1 MKQIIKKEVISQP
14 VNMCCI
20 FCKVKLRS
28 SLNRE
33 DTVNI
38 TDSYMRSGLIY
49 Y

>member
-1 MKQIIKKEVISQP
+1 MKQIIKKEISQP
-14 VNMCCI
+14 VNMGCI